1 MMELEIVS
9 LLEVLVICFQLL
21 VACKHSFSFQSPLSR
36 YSCNEASGCVLVEG
50 NPFECGIASTTS
62 SQSTSS
68 GTSGN
73 VETSP
78 DTTSSTSAT
87 AIGTGDDGTTTIR
100 NDDLVGTN
108 QEGEGS
114 SLLIPILLAVIA
126 VLVAIGVL
134 IGSIFLYRFRRKR
147 QTETPNSNLDPSAST

>member
-73 VETSP
+73 ITS
-78 DTTSSTSAT
+78 TSSM
-87 AIGTGDDGTTTIR
+87 IGTGDDGTTTIR